1 MPRFFV
7 NPSQIDQDII
17 KITGDDAHHISRS
30 LRMAVGDEVT
40 LCDMMGND
48 YECILSAFTDATVTA
63 KVISSHPVDTE
74 PSFKAHLFQA
84 LPKGDKL
91 DHIIQKAVEC
101 GISGITTFNSERCI
115 AKEKSNEENKLK
127 RRQRISLEAAKQ
139 SGRGIV
145 PAVNSTISFDEML
158 KRASE
163 YDLTLF
169 CYEKETAMSL
179 RKLLLSHF
187 EENGKK
193 NDLSIAIVIG
203 SEGGFSEK
211 EAAKAE
217 ERGMRLVGLGKRIL
231 RTETASS
238 CLLGCLV
245 YEFEL

>member
-30 LRMAVGDEVT
+30 LRMAVGDEIT

-48 YECILSAFTDATVTA
+48 YECVLSTFTDSTVTA
-63 KVISSHPVDTE
+63 KITSSHPVDTE
-74 PSFKAHLFQA
+74 PCFCAHLFQA

-101 GISGITTFNSERCI
+101 GISEITTFNSERCI

-139 SGRGIV
+139 SGRGLV
-145 PAVNSTISFDEML
+145 PTVNPTISFDEML
-158 KRASE
+158 KKASE
-163 YDLTLF
+163 YDLVLF
-169 CYEKETAMSL
+169 CYEKDTAMPL
-179 RKLLLSHF
+179 RKLLHSTF
-187 EENGKK
+187 EKNGKK
-193 NDLSIAIVIG
+193 DNLSIAIVIG

-211 EAAKAE
+211 EATRAE
-217 ERGMRLVGLGKRIL
+217 NAGMQLVGLGKRIL

-238 CLLGCLV
+238 FILGCLV

>member
-1 MPRFFV
+1 
-7 NPSQIDQDII
+7 
-17 KITGDDAHHISRS
+17 
-30 LRMAVGDEVT
+30 
-40 LCDMMGND
+40 
-48 YECILSAFTDATVTA
+48 
-63 KVISSHPVDTE
+63 
-74 PSFKAHLFQA
+74 
-84 LPKGDKL
+84 
-91 DHIIQKAVEC
+91 
-101 GISGITTFNSERCI
+101 
-115 AKEKSNEENKLK
+115 
-127 RRQRISLEAAKQ
+127 
-139 SGRGIV
+139 
-145 PAVNSTISFDEML
+145 ML

-217 ERGMRLVGLGKRIL
+217 ECGMRLVGLGKRIL

-238 CLLGCLV
+238 FLLGCLV